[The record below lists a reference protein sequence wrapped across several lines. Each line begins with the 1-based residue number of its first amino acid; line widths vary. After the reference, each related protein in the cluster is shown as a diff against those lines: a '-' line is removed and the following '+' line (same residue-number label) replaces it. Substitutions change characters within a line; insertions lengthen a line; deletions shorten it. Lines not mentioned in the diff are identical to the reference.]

1 MNIDSNIITMSELI
15 KEYFELSNNLKKNK
29 NIHINSLEKEINATV
44 LNKSKLHK
52 ICSLIKID
60 SSSEYENLS
69 LFSENI
75 HNILYDIKKIYEK
88 IKQNLLNISK
98 LKELNYKYE
107 SEISKIVKINQNM
120 KNKIDDLQNKISE
133 KSSQIK
139 ILQTSIKNVCPNENI
154 SLLDSINLLL
164 NEEIED
170 NQIKPW
176 RNFNKSINRILDNY
190 KIENEQLK
198 LKQKNFEEQ
207 LKEMKNEKM
216 NVESQFNLFR
226 EYYNK
231 LNEEKKLLNS
241 QIAAKD
247 IKLIGMELEI
257 EKYKKEKEKLNNS
270 MISSL
275 ILEDNDGIMEIKE
288 KFINLKKELTKE
300 KEEKK
305 EIKEEKEKLK
315 YENNKMKKK
324 LLELGIKYD
333 LGGEEINVS
342 KNEIIKEY
350 DDKIE
355 NLEQKIKTYK
365 EALDIC
371 SSQLFNS
378 NNEKKFEEKIEL
390 LIKEKNELQ
399 TKYFDLETKYKNE
412 KEKKIVNS
420 INSISINNINNSTEF
435 LKLKEENEMLK
446 NQIKKQNPSFSI
458 IEIKKSN
465 MSNKS
470 QTDNNQYYQEEF
482 NQNTMAKKAWRKNKS
497 LDLEIDYPGIKVI
510 KEKYE
515 FLSLNYNNI
524 VDLVR
529 KLLNNIQVNNKNIS
543 YVEELRQKLYL
554 NSKNIN
560 KIIGK

>member
-1 MNIDSNIITMSELI
+1 M
-15 KEYFELSNNLKKNK
+15 
-29 NIHINSLEKEINATV
+29 
-44 LNKSKLHK
+44 
-52 ICSLIKID
+52 
-60 SSSEYENLS
+60 
-69 LFSENI
+69 
-75 HNILYDIKKIYEK
+75 
-88 IKQNLLNISK
+88 
-98 LKELNYKYE
+98 
-107 SEISKIVKINQNM
+107 
-120 KNKIDDLQNKISE
+120 
-133 KSSQIK
+133 
-139 ILQTSIKNVCPNENI
+139 
-154 SLLDSINLLL
+154 
-164 NEEIED
+164 
-170 NQIKPW
+170 
-176 RNFNKSINRILDNY
+176 
-190 KIENEQLK
+190 
-198 LKQKNFEEQ
+198 
-207 LKEMKNEKM
+207 
-216 NVESQFNLFR
+216 
-226 EYYNK
+226 
-231 LNEEKKLLNS
+231 
-241 QIAAKD
+241 
-247 IKLIGMELEI
+247 
-257 EKYKKEKEKLNNS
+257 
-270 MISSL
+270 
-275 ILEDNDGIMEIKE
+275 
-288 KFINLKKELTKE
+288 
-300 KEEKK
+300 
-305 EIKEEKEKLK
+305 
-315 YENNKMKKK
+315 
-324 LLELGIKYD
+324 
-333 LGGEEINVS
+333 
-342 KNEIIKEY
+342 
-350 DDKIE
+350 
-355 NLEQKIKTYK
+355 
-365 EALDIC
+365 DIC

-554 NSKNIN
+554 NSKNN
-560 KIIGK
+560 KKII

>member
-305 EIKEEKEKLK
+305 EIKDEKEKLK

-543 YVEELRQKLYL
+543 YVEELRFYY
-554 NSKNIN
+554 
-560 KIIGK
+560 

>member
-305 EIKEEKEKLK
+305 EINDEKEKLK

-324 LLELGIKYD
+324 LY
-333 LGGEEINVS
+333 
-342 KNEIIKEY
+342 
-350 DDKIE
+350 KI
-355 NLEQKIKTYK
+355 
-365 EALDIC
+365 
-371 SSQLFNS
+371 
-378 NNEKKFEEKIEL
+378 
-390 LIKEKNELQ
+390 
-399 TKYFDLETKYKNE
+399 
-412 KEKKIVNS
+412 
-420 INSISINNINNSTEF
+420 
-435 LKLKEENEMLK
+435 
-446 NQIKKQNPSFSI
+446 
-458 IEIKKSN
+458 
-465 MSNKS
+465 
-470 QTDNNQYYQEEF
+470 
-482 NQNTMAKKAWRKNKS
+482 
-497 LDLEIDYPGIKVI
+497 
-510 KEKYE
+510 
-515 FLSLNYNNI
+515 
-524 VDLVR
+524 
-529 KLLNNIQVNNKNIS
+529 
-543 YVEELRQKLYL
+543 
-554 NSKNIN
+554 
-560 KIIGK
+560 

>member
-305 EIKEEKEKLK
+305 EIKDEKEKLK

-497 LDLEIDYPGIKVI
+497 LDLEIDYPGIKII

-554 NSKNIN
+554 NSKNN
-560 KIIGK
+560 KKII